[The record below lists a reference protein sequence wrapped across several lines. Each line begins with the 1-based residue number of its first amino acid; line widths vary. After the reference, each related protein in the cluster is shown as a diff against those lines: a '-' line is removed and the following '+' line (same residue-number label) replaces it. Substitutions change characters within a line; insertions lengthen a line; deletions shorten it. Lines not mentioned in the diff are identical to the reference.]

1 MAPAVLAA
9 AGWQNAVNNLNTT
22 AKSGYGVDN
31 TNTLYPTGG
40 LSAIIG
46 KIIGAVLS
54 FVGVIFFALLV
65 YAGLTWMM
73 AMGKEEKINEAKEM
87 IFAAAIGLIVVLAAY
102 AITMLVSNIFSNYT
116 V

>member
-1 MAPAVLAA
+1 M
-9 AGWQNAVNNLNTT
+9 
-22 AKSGYGVDN
+22 
-31 TNTLYPTGG
+31 
-40 LSAIIG
+40 I
-46 KIIGAVLS
+46 
-54 FVGVIFFALLV
+54 
-65 YAGLTWMM
+65 